1 MMRNENNHLKELL
14 LNRRVVRNYLETN
27 EEFPNLSDI
36 PKLTIKI
43 PTAGFSRG
51 IEIIS
56 VENKQNIKKLAIY
69 ANEESYL
76 KKGYGKWLSNSKAI
90 FLILIN
96 EEAYHE
102 RYKELDKQNQT
113 SSSNW
118 SVPYWYVDAGAAMMN
133 CMLLVEETGLKSGFL
148 GSHNME
154 IQKIKSLLG
163 IPEDIEILGFV
174 TAGVEGDS
182 ANLKKEN
189 LNKKKLL
196 HKDCLLYTS
205 DAADD

>member
-27 EEFPNLSDI
+27 EEFPNSSDI

-56 VENKQNIKKLAIY
+56 VENKKNIKKLANY

-96 EEAYHE
+96 EQAYHE

-154 IQKIKSLLG
+154 IQKIKSLLV

-182 ANLKKEN
+182 ANLKKDN

-196 HKDCLLYTS
+196 HKEKY
-205 DAADD
+205 AK

>member
-1 MMRNENNHLKELL
+1 MMRNENNHLKQLL

-27 EEFPNLSDI
+27 EEFPSLSDI

-56 VENKQNIKKLAIY
+56 VENKKNIKKLAIY

-76 KKGYGKWLSNSKAI
+76 EKGYGKWLSNSKAI
-90 FLILIN
+90 FLVLIN
-96 EEAYHE
+96 EQAYHE

-154 IQKIKSLLG
+154 IQKIKSLLA

-182 ANLKKEN
+182 VNLKKEN

-196 HKDCLLYTS
+196 HKEKY
-205 DAADD
+205 AK

>member
-1 MMRNENNHLKELL
+1 MRNENNHLKELL

-56 VENKQNIKKLAIY
+56 VENKKNIKKLAIY

-96 EEAYHE
+96 EQAYHE

-196 HKDCLLYTS
+196 HKEKYEK
-205 DAADD
+205 

>member
-14 LNRRVVRNYLETN
+14 LNRRVVRNYLEKN

-56 VENKQNIKKLAIY
+56 VENKKNIKKLAIY

-96 EEAYHE
+96 EQAYHE

-154 IQKIKSLLG
+154 IQKIKSLLV
-163 IPEDIEILGFV
+163 IPEEIEILGFV

-182 ANLKKEN
+182 ANLKKDN

-196 HKDCLLYTS
+196 HKEKY
-205 DAADD
+205 AK

>member
-154 IQKIKSLLG
+154 IQKIKSLLV

-174 TAGVEGDS
+174 TAGVEGNS

-196 HKDCLLYTS
+196 HKEKYEK
-205 DAADD
+205 

>member
-1 MMRNENNHLKELL
+1 MRNENNHLKELL

-56 VENKQNIKKLAIY
+56 VENKKNIKKLAIY

-96 EEAYHE
+96 EQAYHE

-113 SSSNW
+113 NSSNW

-154 IQKIKSLLG
+154 IQKIKSLLV

-182 ANLKKEN
+182 ANFKKEN
-189 LNKKKLL
+189 FNKKKLL
-196 HKDCLLYTS
+196 HKEKYEK
-205 DAADD
+205 

>member
-14 LNRRVVRNYLETN
+14 LNRRVVRNYLDTN
-27 EEFPNLSDI
+27 DEFPNLSDI

-56 VENKQNIKKLAIY
+56 VENKKNIKKLAIY

-90 FLILIN
+90 FVILIN
-96 EEAYHE
+96 EQAYHE

-154 IQKIKSLLG
+154 IQKIKSLLV

-182 ANLKKEN
+182 ANLKKDN

-196 HKDCLLYTS
+196 HKEKY
-205 DAADD
+205 AK

>member
-1 MMRNENNHLKELL
+1 MRNENNHLKELL

-27 EEFPNLSDI
+27 EEFPNLSEI

-56 VENKQNIKKLAIY
+56 VENKKNIKKLAIY

-96 EEAYHE
+96 EQAYHE

-154 IQKIKSLLG
+154 IQKIKSLLV

-196 HKDCLLYTS
+196 HKEKY
-205 DAADD
+205 AK

>member
-1 MMRNENNHLKELL
+1 MRNENNHLKELL

-56 VENKQNIKKLAIY
+56 VENKKNIKKLAIY

-96 EEAYHE
+96 EQAYHE

-148 GSHNME
+148 GSHNMQ
-154 IQKIKSLLG
+154 IQKIKSLLV
-163 IPEDIEILGFV
+163 IPDDIEILGFV

-182 ANLKKEN
+182 TNLKKEN

-196 HKDCLLYTS
+196 HKEKYEK
-205 DAADD
+205 

>member
-27 EEFPNLSDI
+27 EEFPNLSEI

-56 VENKQNIKKLAIY
+56 VENKKNIKKLAIY

-96 EEAYHE
+96 EQAYHE

-154 IQKIKSLLG
+154 IQKIKSLLV

-196 HKDCLLYTS
+196 HKEKY
-205 DAADD
+205 AK

>member
-1 MMRNENNHLKELL
+1 MRNENNHLKELL

-56 VENKQNIKKLAIY
+56 VENKKNIKKLAIY

-76 KKGYGKWLSNSKAI
+76 QKGYGKWLSNSKAI

-96 EEAYHE
+96 EQAYHE

-154 IQKIKSLLG
+154 IQKIKSLLV

-182 ANLKKEN
+182 TNLKKEN

-196 HKDCLLYTS
+196 HKEKYEK
-205 DAADD
+205 

>member
-56 VENKQNIKKLAIY
+56 VENKKNIKKLAIY

-96 EEAYHE
+96 EQAYHE

-154 IQKIKSLLG
+154 IQKIKSLLV

-196 HKDCLLYTS
+196 HKEKY
-205 DAADD
+205 AK

>member
-1 MMRNENNHLKELL
+1 MRNENNHLKELL

-56 VENKQNIKKLAIY
+56 VENKKNIKKLAIY

-96 EEAYHE
+96 EQAYHE

-154 IQKIKSLLG
+154 IQKIKSLLV

-196 HKDCLLYTS
+196 HKEKYEK
-205 DAADD
+205 

>member
-1 MMRNENNHLKELL
+1 MRNENNHLKELL

-56 VENKQNIKKLAIY
+56 VENKKNIKKLAIY
-69 ANEESYL
+69 ANDESYL

-96 EEAYHE
+96 EQAYHE

-154 IQKIKSLLG
+154 IQKIKSLLV

-196 HKDCLLYTS
+196 HKEKY
-205 DAADD
+205 AK

>member
-14 LNRRVVRNYLETN
+14 LNRRVVRNYLEKN

-56 VENKQNIKKLAIY
+56 VENKKNIKKLAIY

-96 EEAYHE
+96 EQAYHE

-154 IQKIKSLLG
+154 IQKIKSLLV

-174 TAGVEGDS
+174 TAGIEGDS
-182 ANLKKEN
+182 ANLKKDN

-196 HKDCLLYTS
+196 HKEKY
-205 DAADD
+205 AK

>member
-1 MMRNENNHLKELL
+1 MRNENNHLKELL

-56 VENKQNIKKLAIY
+56 VENKKNIKKLAIY

-96 EEAYHE
+96 EQAYHE

-154 IQKIKSLLG
+154 IQKIKSLLV

-182 ANLKKEN
+182 TNLKKEN

-196 HKDCLLYTS
+196 HKEKY
-205 DAADD
+205 AK

>member
-56 VENKQNIKKLAIY
+56 VENKKNIKKLAIY

-96 EEAYHE
+96 EQAYHE

-154 IQKIKSLLG
+154 IQKIKSLLV

-182 ANLKKEN
+182 TNLKKEN

-196 HKDCLLYTS
+196 HKEKYEK
-205 DAADD
+205 

>member
-56 VENKQNIKKLAIY
+56 VENKKNIKKLAIY

-96 EEAYHE
+96 EQAYHE

-182 ANLKKEN
+182 TNLKKDN

-196 HKDCLLYTS
+196 HKEKY
-205 DAADD
+205 AK

>member
-1 MMRNENNHLKELL
+1 MRNENNHLKELL

-56 VENKQNIKKLAIY
+56 VENKKNIKKLAIF

-96 EEAYHE
+96 EQAYHE

-154 IQKIKSLLG
+154 IQKIKSLLV

-196 HKDCLLYTS
+196 HKEKY
-205 DAADD
+205 AK

>member
-1 MMRNENNHLKELL
+1 MRNENNHLKELL
-14 LNRRVVRNYLETN
+14 LNRRVVRNYLDTN

-56 VENKQNIKKLAIY
+56 VANKKNIKKLAIY

-96 EEAYHE
+96 EQAYHE

-154 IQKIKSLLG
+154 IQKIKSLLV

-174 TAGVEGDS
+174 TAGVEGNS
-182 ANLKKEN
+182 ANLKKDN

-196 HKDCLLYTS
+196 HKEKYLSLIHI
-205 DAADD
+205 

>member
-1 MMRNENNHLKELL
+1 MRNENNHLKELL

-56 VENKQNIKKLAIY
+56 VENKKNIKKLAIY

-96 EEAYHE
+96 EQAYHE

-154 IQKIKSLLG
+154 IQKIKSLLV

-182 ANLKKEN
+182 ANLKKDN

-196 HKDCLLYTS
+196 HKEKY
-205 DAADD
+205 AK

>member
-56 VENKQNIKKLAIY
+56 VENKKNIKKLAIY

-96 EEAYHE
+96 EQAYHE

-148 GSHNME
+148 GSHNMQ
-154 IQKIKSLLG
+154 IQKIKSLLV

-182 ANLKKEN
+182 TNLKKEN

-196 HKDCLLYTS
+196 HKEKYEK
-205 DAADD
+205 

>member
-56 VENKQNIKKLAIY
+56 VENKKNIKKLAIY

-96 EEAYHE
+96 EQAYHE

-154 IQKIKSLLG
+154 IQKIKSLLV

-182 ANLKKEN
+182 ATLKKDN

-196 HKDCLLYTS
+196 HKEKY
-205 DAADD
+205 AK

>member
-51 IEIIS
+51 IDIIS
-56 VENKQNIKKLAIY
+56 VENKKNIKKLAIY

-96 EEAYHE
+96 EQAYHE

-182 ANLKKEN
+182 ANLKKDN

-196 HKDCLLYTS
+196 HKEKY
-205 DAADD
+205 AK

>member
-56 VENKQNIKKLAIY
+56 VENKKNIKKLAIY

-96 EEAYHE
+96 EQAYHE

-113 SSSNW
+113 SASNW

-154 IQKIKSLLG
+154 IQKIKSLLV

-174 TAGVEGDS
+174 TAGIEGDS
-182 ANLKKEN
+182 ANLKKDN

-196 HKDCLLYTS
+196 HKEKY
-205 DAADD
+205 AK

>member
-1 MMRNENNHLKELL
+1 MRNENNHLKELL

-56 VENKQNIKKLAIY
+56 VENKKNIKKLAIY

-96 EEAYHE
+96 EQAYHE

-154 IQKIKSLLG
+154 IQKIKSLLV

-182 ANLKKEN
+182 ASLKKDN

-196 HKDCLLYTS
+196 HKEKY
-205 DAADD
+205 AK

>member
-51 IEIIS
+51 IEIVS
-56 VENKQNIKKLAIY
+56 VENKENIKKLAIY

-96 EEAYHE
+96 EQAYHE

-154 IQKIKSLLG
+154 IQKIKSLLV

-182 ANLKKEN
+182 ANLKKDN

-196 HKDCLLYTS
+196 HKEKY
-205 DAADD
+205 AK

>member
-14 LNRRVVRNYLETN
+14 LNRRVVRNYLDTN
-27 EEFPNLSDI
+27 DEFPNLSDI

-56 VENKQNIKKLAIY
+56 VENKKNIKKLAIY

-96 EEAYHE
+96 EQAYHE

-113 SSSNW
+113 NSSNW

-154 IQKIKSLLG
+154 IQKIKSLLV

-182 ANLKKEN
+182 ANLKKDN

-196 HKDCLLYTS
+196 HKEKY
-205 DAADD
+205 AK

>member
-56 VENKQNIKKLAIY
+56 VENKKNIKKLAIY

-96 EEAYHE
+96 EQAYHE

-148 GSHNME
+148 GSHNMQ
-154 IQKIKSLLG
+154 IQKIKSLLV

-182 ANLKKEN
+182 TNFKKEN

-196 HKDCLLYTS
+196 HKEKY
-205 DAADD
+205 AK

>member
-1 MMRNENNHLKELL
+1 MMKNENNHLKELL
-14 LNRRVVRNYLETN
+14 LNRRVVRNYLDTN
-27 EEFPNLSDI
+27 KEYPNLSDI

-51 IEIIS
+51 IEIVS
-56 VENKQNIKKLAIY
+56 VENKENIKKLAIY

-96 EEAYHE
+96 EQAYHE

-196 HKDCLLYTS
+196 HKEKY
-205 DAADD
+205 AK

>member
-56 VENKQNIKKLAIY
+56 VENKQNIKNLAIY

-154 IQKIKSLLG
+154 IQKIKSLLV

-182 ANLKKEN
+182 ANFKKEN

-196 HKDCLLYTS
+196 HKEKYEK
-205 DAADD
+205 

>member
-1 MMRNENNHLKELL
+1 MRNENNHLKELL

-56 VENKQNIKKLAIY
+56 VENKKNIKKLAIF

-96 EEAYHE
+96 EQAYHE

-196 HKDCLLYTS
+196 HKEKY
-205 DAADD
+205 AK

>member
-1 MMRNENNHLKELL
+1 MRNENNHLKELL

-154 IQKIKSLLG
+154 IQKIKSLLV

-196 HKDCLLYTS
+196 HKEKY
-205 DAADD
+205 AK

>member
-56 VENKQNIKKLAIY
+56 VENKKNIKKLAIY

-96 EEAYHE
+96 EQAYHE

-154 IQKIKSLLG
+154 IQKIKSLLV

-174 TAGVEGDS
+174 TAGIEGDS
-182 ANLKKEN
+182 TNLKKDN

-196 HKDCLLYTS
+196 HKEKY
-205 DAADD
+205 AK

>member
-196 HKDCLLYTS
+196 HKEKY
-205 DAADD
+205 AK

>member
-96 EEAYHE
+96 EQAYHE

-154 IQKIKSLLG
+154 IQKIKSLLV

-182 ANLKKEN
+182 ANFKKEN

-196 HKDCLLYTS
+196 HKEKYEK
-205 DAADD
+205 

>member
-27 EEFPNLSDI
+27 EEFPNLSEI

-96 EEAYHE
+96 EQAYHE

-154 IQKIKSLLG
+154 IQKIKSLLA

-196 HKDCLLYTS
+196 HKEKY
-205 DAADD
+205 AK